1 MKSPIH
7 LKRKRATHCDQLSWV
22 RMGEIYVA
30 APEKGSSNVRVLSAQ
45 IKKPEIIFIIKEKIL
60 EGTCNCGLL
69 NVFIDWR

>member
-1 MKSPIH
+1 
-7 LKRKRATHCDQLSWV
+7 
-22 RMGEIYVA
+22 MGEIYVA